1 MLVSAAHGVMPS
13 LSCHFIKDCVMN
25 VVNNYAVTEL
35 ITYFYIVF
43 FVNNICT
50 FTLTLFIN
58 TESYSFY
65 EGIMGFMD

>member
-35 ITYFYIVF
+35 ITYFCQQHMYIYTDFIHKYGILF
-43 FVNNICT
+43 F
-50 FTLTLFIN
+50 L
-58 TESYSFY
+58 
-65 EGIMGFMD
+65 